1 MTSLQDKACQG
12 LLSQGVKSSKL
23 KLLISLLKNILII
36 LMKLFPYSIYYRIF
50 KVTFKFKTFLT
61 LYC

>member
-23 KLLISLLKNILII
+23 KLLTSLLKNILII

-50 KVTFKFKTFLT
+50 KVNF
-61 LYC
+61 